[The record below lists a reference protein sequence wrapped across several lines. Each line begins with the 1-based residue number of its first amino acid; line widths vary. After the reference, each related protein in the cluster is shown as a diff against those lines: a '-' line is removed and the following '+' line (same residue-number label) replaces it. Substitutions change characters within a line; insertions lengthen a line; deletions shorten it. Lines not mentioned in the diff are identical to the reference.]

1 MLVAVPSLPARR
13 TPKVLPLENGDCL
26 TSAEFLRRYEAAPE
40 IKKAELIEGHVH
52 MAPPLRADAHSEPD
66 GLLHGWLF
74 NYAACVPRMK
84 FYPNPTLILDADN
97 TPQPDSVLCTA
108 PRRGSHV
115 WLNEKGYLCGR
126 PELVCEVA
134 ASSASIDLHDKLNAY
149 RRNGIAEY
157 LVWVVAERRIRWFA
171 LVEQEYVEMKERSG
185 VVVSRLFPKLA
196 LNVKAALKLEGAKVL
211 ATLRRYLGK

>member
-1 MLVAVPSLPARR
+1 MLVEVPSPPARR
-13 TPKVLPLENGDCL
+13 ARKTLPLENGDRL
-26 TSAEFLRRYEAAPE
+26 TSAEFLRRYEAMPE
-40 IKKAELIEGHVH
+40 IQKAELIEGHVH
-52 MAPPLRADAHSEPD
+52 MPPPLRADAHSEPD

-74 NYAACVPRMK
+74 YYSTCTSGVK

-97 TPQPDSVLCTA
+97 TPQPDSILCTA
-108 PRRGSHV
+108 PQQGGHV

-171 LVEQEYVEMKERSG
+171 LVEQEYVEMKERGG
-185 VVVSRLFPKLA
+185 VIVSRIFPKLA
-196 LNVKAALKLEGAKVL
+196 LDVKAMLKLDGAKVL
-211 ATLRRYLGK
+211 ATLRRHLGK